1 MRTAL
6 RWTARLAS
14 VVVAVLFVLFWLHS
28 PPRLADLSGTLR
40 WQLAALVTGI
50 AGLLL
55 GAWREHLGGL
65 LALAGFGGF
74 VLLEALHIRTFP
86 NVPAVYVM
94 MLPGLLYLL
103 AGPRTRPAVA

>member
-14 VVVAVLFVLFWLHS
+14 LVIAVLFVLFWLHS
-28 PPRLADLSGTLR
+28 PPRLADLPGALR
-40 WQLAALVTGI
+40 WQLAALVTGV
-50 AGLLL
+50 AGLLV

-65 LALAGFGGF
+65 LALAGFGAFILREG
-74 VLLEALHIRTFP
+74 LHLRTFP
-86 NVPAVYVM
+86 NVPAVYLM

-103 AGPRTRPAVA
+103 AGPRTRPAAA